1 MPAASGVPVEAQV
14 QNAVMI
20 QFIHAVEQGTMGGSG
35 SGSFVVVR
43 RVLDRPAV
51 LLEMAEAARD

>member
-1 MPAASGVPVEAQV
+1 MEAQV
-14 QNAVMI
+14 QNAVMS
-20 QFIHAVEQGTMGGSG
+20 QFIHAVEQGTMGSSG
-35 SGSFVVVR
+35 RGSFVVVR